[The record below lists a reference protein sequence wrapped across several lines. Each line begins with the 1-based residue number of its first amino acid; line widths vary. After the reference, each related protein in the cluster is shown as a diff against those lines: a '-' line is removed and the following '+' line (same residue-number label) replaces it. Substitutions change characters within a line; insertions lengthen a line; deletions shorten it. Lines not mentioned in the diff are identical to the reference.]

1 MACRADEF
9 RVVANAAG
17 LVGEERFS
25 AHAPP
30 LPIPFGESDPS
41 TLRATASKFR
51 FCTVACMRSI
61 CGHSPLLMLYM
72 AVHSM
77 TFAQEANITANFF
90 GGSTTS
96 MLR

>member
-30 LPIPFGESDPS
+30 LPIPFGESGIGMPQV
-41 TLRATASKFR
+41 T
-51 FCTVACMRSI
+51 SI
-61 CGHSPLLMLYM
+61 L
-72 AVHSM
+72 
-77 TFAQEANITANFF
+77 
-90 GGSTTS
+90 
-96 MLR
+96 